1 MYVISRDSQ
10 TMWMGQGQAQVQFG
24 PTFARYNKNLL
35 KKKKRECVLK
45 IIIRKIKTQ
54 CIKFVLRSRFLT
66 ISVAPAGSELH
77 VL

>member
-35 KKKKRECVLK
+35 KKKKGNV
-45 IIIRKIKTQ
+45 
-54 CIKFVLRSRFLT
+54 F
-66 ISVAPAGSELH
+66 
-77 VL
+77 